1 MIDRDS
7 PVTEVELHAYIDGEL
22 PGDRMEAVASWLAAH
37 PEQAA
42 LVASWRAQAESI
54 RARYGAAAE
63 VKLNTAN
70 YLLRRNHSHAAR

>member
-7 PVTEVELHAYIDGEL
+7 PVTEDELHAYIDGEL

-42 LVASWRAQAESI
+42 LVTSWRAQA
-54 RARYGAAAE
+54 
-63 VKLNTAN
+63 
-70 YLLRRNHSHAAR
+70 